1 MNKYI
6 LLNFVMIFALSC
18 KTINT
23 TLTDKSYINKK
34 DSITKETIL
43 KTDTIIKTIY
53 VQVKDSS
60 ANEKQ
65 SNTEIHFGQGGGT
78 WNSQTGVATNVTSIK
93 TSETEK
99 NLRLQVSNLEKEL
112 FEIHN
117 ILQSKN
123 DSISELKQQNNIK
136 QSHTEKPK
144 NNWYWWLLIG
154 FGLGIWCVIVLK
166 KIIYGICKF

>member
-1 MNKYI
+1 
-6 LLNFVMIFALSC
+6 MIFALSC

-60 ANEKQ
+60 SNEKQ
-65 SNTEIHFGQGGGT
+65 SSTEIVFGDGGGT
-78 WNSQTGVATNVTSIK
+78 WNSQTGEATNVSSVK
-93 TSETEK
+93 TNESEK
-99 NLRLQVSNLEKEL
+99 NLRLQLSSLEKEL

-136 QSHTEKPK
+136 QSHTENPK
-144 NNWYWWLLIG
+144 SNWYWWLLVG
-154 FGLGIWCVIVLK
+154 FGLGVGFVIILK
-166 KIIYGICKF
+166 KIPTTKWLVSWI